1 MSDDLIEQINAVFG
15 RVELGDGLSLHQA
28 RAMDRLQPPEDV
40 LEARPL
46 DREDRWQEISDG
58 KVEEFHYALTF
69 MDPEGLR
76 FHLPRFMVFALEH
89 PGLDSPAID
98 AAVYACDFG
107 DEMDQDVV
115 AQFNA
120 MSRTQMKTIAGFLAH
135 ITESS
140 DKDYDTMVAA
150 IALESFWYQFL
161 EEPGAQPA
169 GKP

>member
-1 MSDDLIEQINAVFG
+1 MTMSQELIEQIHTVFG
-15 RVELGDGLSLHQA
+15 SAELGNGLSLHQA

-46 DREDRWQEISDG
+46 DTEERWQEIPDG

-69 MDPEGLR
+69 MDPVGLR
-76 FHLPRFMVFALEH
+76 FHLPRYMVFALEH
-89 PGLDSPAID
+89 PGLDSPAVD

-107 DEMDQDVV
+107 DEMEQDVL

-120 MSRTQMKTIAGFLAH
+120 MSRRQMKTVARFLVHIA
-135 ITESS
+135 ESR
-140 DKDYDTMVAA
+140 DEDYDTMVAA

-161 EEPGAQPA
+161 EEAPA
-169 GKP
+169 PE